1 MTGEKIWHQPEL
13 PGVTELVR
21 DAEARRFGMV
31 ALDGLTLEELEEI

>member
-1 MTGEKIWHQPEL
+1 MASGEIWHQPEL
-13 PGVTELVR
+13 PGVAELVR

>member
-1 MTGEKIWHQPEL
+1 MASGEIWHQPEL

-31 ALDGLTLEELEEI
+31 ALDGLTLEELEKI